1 MKRLLVAILA
11 IMLPAVIFAAG
22 QSEQP
27 ATAAAGQP
35 RTLVIWANE
44 VHKTVIDGSGGGAG
58 VDIEKSFEQK
68 YNVKIDWNTIPWA
81 QMQDK
86 VLRELASSSS
96 QADLIFLVNDWVS
109 PSVLSMYQPLDSFMQ
124 KNPIADEQSIPA
136 DMLNLFKLNGHQML
150 IPYRTNLNLLHYNKQ
165 LFDEA
170 GLSVPTSMEELGVDA
185 RKLTHK
191 RSDGAQVYG
200 LAYNPDQTDIQ
211 MLRAFGGDV
220 FDANMH
226 VTVNSPQAVKA
237 VEFLK
242 GLYKDGAIPPNF
254 TELNSGS
261 IRQLYTNG
269 LVGMIFLGDN
279 YYVRFNNPKSS
290 QIAGHSEVS
299 YVPKSG
305 GGIAPTKLAFW
316 GVGIPKN
323 GNPQNRQLAYDFIR
337 YFTTQEAQVTMAL
350 NGNGPIRTTVYQ
362 GTEFSQKV
370 PYASLA
376 QKVLPSGKALLPAV
390 NGSAQILDVLKQEF
404 NQAIQGQKPVQ
415 QALDEAKSKIEQ
427 IINQ

>member
-1 MKRLLVAILA
+1 MKRVLIAALVLL
-11 IMLPAVIFAAG
+11 LPALAFAGG

-27 ATAAAGQP
+27 AASSNQP
-35 RTLVIWANE
+35 QTLVIWANA

-58 VDIEKSFEQK
+58 IDIEKVFEKK
-68 YNVKIDWNTIPWA
+68 YNVKIEWNTIPWA

-86 VLRELASSSS
+86 VLRELAASSS

-109 PSVLSMYQPLDSFMQ
+109 PSVLSMYEPLNSFMQ
-124 KNPIADEQSIPA
+124 KNPIANEQSIPS
-136 DMLNLFKLNGHQML
+136 DMLKLFKLNGKQML

-165 LFDEA
+165 LFDQA
-170 GLSVPTSMEELGVDA
+170 GLSAPTSMEELGADA

-200 LAYNPDQTDIQ
+200 FAYNPDQTDVQ
-211 MLRAFGGDV
+211 MLRSFGGDV
-220 FDANMH
+220 FDKNMH
-226 VTVNSPQAVKA
+226 VTVNSPAAVKA

-279 YYVRFNNPKSS
+279 YYVRFNNPKKS

-299 YVPKSG
+299 YIPMAG
-305 GGIAPTKLAFW
+305 GGVAPTKLAFW

-323 GNPQNRQLAYDFIR
+323 GDPKKRQLAYDFIR
-337 YFTTQEAQVTMAL
+337 YFTSEQAQVTMAL
-350 NGNGPIRTTVYQ
+350 NGNGPIRTSVYQ
-362 GTEFSQKV
+362 DSTFASKV
-370 PYASLA
+370 PYAGLA
-376 QKVLPSGKALLPAV
+376 EKVLPKGEALLPAV
-390 NGSAQILDVLKQEF
+390 NGSTQILDVLKQSF
-404 NQAIQGQKPVQ
+404 NEAIQGQKPVK
-415 QALDEAKSKIEQ
+415 QALDDAQSKIEQ
-427 IINQ
+427 IIKQ

>member
-1 MKRLLVAILA
+1 MKRLLVAVLSLILPVA
-11 IMLPAVIFAAG
+11 AFAGG

-27 ATAAAGQP
+27 AAASTQP
-35 RTLVIWANE
+35 RTLVIWANA

-58 VDIEKSFEQK
+58 IDIEKPFEQK

-86 VLRELASSSS
+86 VLRELAASSS

-109 PSVLSMYQPLDSFMQ
+109 PAVLSMYVPLESYMQ
-124 KNPIADEQSIPA
+124 KDPIANERSIPA
-136 DMLNLFKLNGHQML
+136 DMMSLFQLQGKQML

-165 LFDEA
+165 LFSTY
-170 GLSVPTSMEELGVDA
+170 GLSAPKSMEELGADA
-185 RKLTHK
+185 RKITHK

-220 FDANMH
+220 FDKDMN

-242 GLYKDGAIPPNF
+242 GLYNAGVIPPNF

-290 QIAGHSEVS
+290 QIAGQSEVS
-299 YVPKSG
+299 YIPKAG
-305 GGIAPTKLAFW
+305 GGVAPTKLAFW
-316 GVGIPKN
+316 GVGIPAN
-323 GNPQNRQLAYDFIR
+323 GNPKNRQLAYDFIR
-337 YFTTQEAQVTMAL
+337 YFTTQQAQVTMAL
-350 NGNGPIRTTVYQ
+350 NGNGPIRTTVYED
-362 GTEFSQKV
+362 TSFSKKV

-376 QKVLPSGKALLPAV
+376 QRVLPNGEALLPAV
-390 NGSAQILDVLKQEF
+390 NGSTQILDVLKQEF
-404 NQAIQGQKPVQ
+404 NQAIQGQKPVK
-415 QALDEAKSKIEQ
+415 QALDEAQAKIEQ
-427 IINQ
+427 IVKQ